1 MVEKKAEHGY
11 ETGRLNLPFVG
22 HCTFGKQ
29 PPCLDW
35 NAINADVAVVGIPY
49 DMGTQ
54 YRAGARFGP
63 RAIREAS
70 TLFSFGHNGAY
81 DHEDDVV
88 YLPGG
93 KVRIIDVGDADIV
106 HTDTMASLGNAEA
119 AIRVILKAGALPV
132 ALGGDHSV
140 HAACIKAF
148 DSEPPVHIVHFDAH
162 LDFVDQRHGVRYGHG
177 SPLRRASEMKHVHGI
192 THLGIRG
199 VSSSNKSDYD
209 AARAFGSKI
218 LSVRQIRRL
227 GTDATLEEIPVFPRS
242 VLAETIGF
250 GLASAFV
257 SLLIGFPV
265 GYSLARLPPEKR
277 RSRLIAV
284 ILPLTLSLVVVVFG
298 WLVVLGRNGLLNSLL
313 IGFGLID
320 RPHQLLFN
328 RTAVLVVLV
337 QQFLPFMILSV
348 MSVVAQIN
356 PVLEQAAANLRA
368 NRFTTFR
375 RVVLPLAMPGILSGL
390 TLVFILT
397 ASAFITPRLIGGPR
411 IQMIGSLIY
420 QQVMTILNWPFAAA
434 MAFILLIITLAVT
447 WVANATL
454 AVRLDSEKSGH
465 AN

>member
-1 MVEKKAEHGY
+1 MQQTKILLLRKIAAENRLFIGLLLLPAVIFLFVFLVIPMFGLFRASFY
-11 ETGRLNLPFVG
+11 EGN
-22 HCTFGKQ
+22 Q
-29 PPCLDW
+29 P
-35 NAINADVAVVGIPY
+35 
-49 DMGTQ
+49 
-54 YRAGARFGP
+54 
-63 RAIREAS
+63 
-70 TLFSFGHNGAY
+70 
-81 DHEDDVV
+81 
-88 YLPGG
+88 
-93 KVRIIDVGDADIV
+93 
-106 HTDTMASLGNAEA
+106 
-119 AIRVILKAGALPV
+119 
-132 ALGGDHSV
+132 LGGVGFSLQHYE
-140 HAACIKAF
+140 KF
-148 DSEPPVHIVHFDAH
+148 L
-162 LDFVDQRHGVRYGHG
+162 LDGYY
-177 SPLRRASEMKHVHGI
+177 L
-192 THLGIRG
+192 
-199 VSSSNKSDYD
+199 
-209 AARAFGSKI
+209 
-218 LSVRQIRRL
+218 
-227 GTDATLEEIPVFPRS
+227 S

-265 GYSLARLPPEKR
+265 GYSLARLPPNQR
-277 RSRLIAV
+277 RWRLIAV

-348 MSVVAQIN
+348 MSVVVQISPN
-356 PVLEQAAANLRA
+356 LEQAAANLRA
-368 NRFTTFR
+368 NRFVTFR

-411 IQMIGSLIY
+411 IQMVGSLIY
-420 QQVMTILNWPFAAA
+420 QQVLTILNWPFAAA

-454 AVRLDSEKSGH
+454 AVRLDSEKRDH

>member
-1 MVEKKAEHGY
+1 MQQTRISSLRKIAAENWLFLGLLLAPAVIFLFVFLVVPMFGLFRASFY
-11 ETGRLNLPFVG
+11 EGN
-22 HCTFGKQ
+22 Q
-29 PPCLDW
+29 P
-35 NAINADVAVVGIPY
+35 
-49 DMGTQ
+49 
-54 YRAGARFGP
+54 
-63 RAIREAS
+63 
-70 TLFSFGHNGAY
+70 
-81 DHEDDVV
+81 
-88 YLPGG
+88 
-93 KVRIIDVGDADIV
+93 
-106 HTDTMASLGNAEA
+106 
-119 AIRVILKAGALPV
+119 
-132 ALGGDHSV
+132 LGGVGFSLQHYE
-140 HAACIKAF
+140 KF
-148 DSEPPVHIVHFDAH
+148 L
-162 LDFVDQRHGVRYGHG
+162 LDGYY
-177 SPLRRASEMKHVHGI
+177 L
-192 THLGIRG
+192 
-199 VSSSNKSDYD
+199 
-209 AARAFGSKI
+209 
-218 LSVRQIRRL
+218 
-227 GTDATLEEIPVFPRS
+227 S

-265 GYSLARLPPEKR
+265 GYSLARLPPNQR
-277 RSRLIAV
+277 RWRLIAV

-348 MSVVAQIN
+348 MSVVVQISPN
-356 PVLEQAAANLRA
+356 LEQAAANLRA
-368 NRFTTFR
+368 NRFVTFR

-411 IQMIGSLIY
+411 IQMVGSLIY
-420 QQVMTILNWPFAAA
+420 QQVLTILNWPFAAA

-454 AVRLDSEKSGH
+454 AVRLDSEKRGH